1 MAEDKDHDPGGDEK
15 DPKGIKLDIEFLHQK
30 GIIQKVVDGRKTED
44 IDGQEKKDKLIFL
57 EAVGFFSIYTPKKQC
72 ISDDKKNNHG
82 QIGHMKNACFGV
94 VSERIGVGPLDKQ
107 IRGPETHQKSETED
121 IKNPDVFIGKFQI
134 MDNGLI
140 AAQGKK
146 NDAGIADPA
155 DEIRIFPAVQQKQN
169 HPGKLPIKGNKTE
182 S

>member
-30 GIIQKVVDGRKTED
+30 GVIQKEVNDRQTED
-44 IDGQEKKDKLIFL
+44 INGQEKKDKLILL
-57 EAVGFFSIYTPKKQC
+57 EAVGFFSIYAPKKQC
-72 ISDDKKNNHG
+72 ISDGQKDNHG
-82 QIGHMKNACFGV
+82 QIGHMKDACFGV
-94 VSERIGVGPLDKQ
+94 VPECIGVGSLNKQ
-107 IRGPETHQKSETED
+107 IRGPEAHQKSKTED
-121 IKNPDVFIGKFQI
+121 IKNLDVFIGKFQI

-146 NDAGIADPA
+146 NNAGITDSA
-155 DEIRIFPAVQQKQN
+155 DEVRILPAVQQKQN
-169 HPGKLPIKGNKTE
+169 HPGKLPVEGEKAK

>member
-30 GIIQKVVDGRKTED
+30 GVIQKEVNDRKTED
-44 IDGQEKKDKLIFL
+44 IDGQEKKDKLIFIQT
-57 EAVGFFSIYTPKKQC
+57 VGFFSIYTPKEHC
-72 ISDDKKNNHG
+72 ISDGKKNNHG
-82 QIGHMKNACFGV
+82 QIGHMKDACFGV
-94 VSERIGVGPLDKQ
+94 IPERIVVDSLDKQ
-107 IRGPETHQKSETED
+107 ICGPEAHQKSEAED

-146 NDAGIADPA
+146 NNAGIADPA
-155 DEIRIFPAVQQKQN
+155 NEVRIFPAVQQK
-169 HPGKLPIKGNKTE
+169 
-182 S
+182 